1 MGKPLM
7 TTMIDGRWVTTARM
21 QALVTLKRMT
31 QLAHP
36 EIGNHR
42 SFSWT
47 SAAVSAAPVAR
58 DGYGGG
64 GEGNDDMPS
73 RVS

>member
-1 MGKPLM
+1 MGTRHAKQQQRTPLM
-7 TTMIDGRWVTTARM
+7 MMMMMMMMVM
-21 QALVTLKRMT
+21 MT
-31 QLAHP
+31 QLTHP